1 MKIVLTMITGIVIFI
16 STFMA
21 LSFKKEASEV
31 VSPIL
36 ESTQD
41 TLLAAT
47 PKPYPVMEPIE
58 DDDVVVEA
66 SPLLIVVTSPS
77 PSPSQLKS
85 NQHREDRE
93 RDDDEEDD

>member
-1 MKIVLTMITGIVIFI
+1 
-16 STFMA
+16 MA

-31 VSPIL
+31 VSPKL

-41 TLLAAT
+41 TLLAVT
-47 PKPYPVMEPIE
+47 PKPSPVMEPIE
-58 DDDVVVEA
+58 DDDVVEA
-66 SPLLIVVTSPS
+66 SPLLSVVASPS